1 MLITLSIL
9 TRKKKDSEGVVKQMK
24 NVALSLHILNNG
36 NINVN
41 KEILSVNKPDKE
53 GISRGTEHS
62 FQPSE
67 YLKNADYTFIKEV
80 EKLMHQD
87 SKVFTEEYLKEGMLK
102 LIESSVDT
110 TTKFKGTPKDNDLVL
125 AEYAWQYVDYDK
137 EYSPKEIKQKI
148 KEETRSNQGKR
159 DEQFS

>member
-1 MLITLSIL
+1 M
-9 TRKKKDSEGVVKQMK
+9 M
-24 NVALSLHILNNG
+24 
-36 NINVN
+36 
-41 KEILSVNKPDKE
+41 
-53 GISRGTEHS
+53 
-62 FQPSE
+62 
-67 YLKNADYTFIKEV
+67 
-80 EKLMHQD
+80 
-87 SKVFTEEYLKEGMLK
+87 LKEGMLK

-110 TTKFKGTPKDNDLVL
+110 TTKFRTPKDNDLVL